1 MPQTAPHAS
10 ALGLSRKGTGHVRS
24 EHRTS
29 RKDGSRLALGWLPT
43 LTPHRQ
49 ARETKGG
56 LMRTFSWRLCP
67 LSESLF
73 GDWQKARVKGDQPDA
88 HAQRPPS
95 SRPAPPS
102 HPAPHGGPACRGTYP
117 AAPHIVGVG
126 GRLLPVQLVHLL
138 QLPRVHLGLRLLVG
152 KAADRLQGAD
162 GLLGRV
168 AGPGQRVLDLFGEPL
183 WAGGGRGGAPRQ
195 TLTAPEP
202 LGLFGLSH
210 PSLPGSSVWGAPGM
224 TGYEQAPFSP
234 PPPVA
239 PLDGQT
245 PAASLGRAPR
255 FRFPLQ
261 RGGADH

>member
-1 MPQTAPHAS
+1 M
-10 ALGLSRKGTGHVRS
+10 
-24 EHRTS
+24 
-29 RKDGSRLALGWLPT
+29 GWLPT

-73 GDWQKARVKGDQPDA
+73 GDWQKARVKGNQPDA
-88 HAQRPPS
+88 HAQRPPLS
-95 SRPAPPS
+95 CSAPPS
-102 HPAPHGGPACRGTYP
+102 HPAPRGGPAGRGTYP

-195 TLTAPEP
+195 TLTTPEP
-202 LGLFGLSH
+202 LGLSGPSH
-210 PSLPGSSVWGAPGM
+210 PSLVAALCGEPRGRQG
-224 TGYEQAPFSP
+224 TNKLPFL
-234 PPPVA
+234 
-239 PLDGQT
+239 PLR
-245 PAASLGRAPR
+245 L
-255 FRFPLQ
+255 
-261 RGGADH
+261 

>member
-1 MPQTAPHAS
+1 MAGHSQGWPALGARTAPVPWCPLDHQLQKAKLSSFLTQLRLASPPSRCGQGLPMPQTAPHAS

-73 GDWQKARVKGDQPDA
+73 RDWQKARVKGNQPDA

-138 QLPRVHLGLRLLVG
+138 QLP
-152 KAADRLQGAD
+152 
-162 GLLGRV
+162 
-168 AGPGQRVLDLFGEPL
+168 
-183 WAGGGRGGAPRQ
+183 
-195 TLTAPEP
+195 
-202 LGLFGLSH
+202 
-210 PSLPGSSVWGAPGM
+210 
-224 TGYEQAPFSP
+224 
-234 PPPVA
+234 
-239 PLDGQT
+239 
-245 PAASLGRAPR
+245 
-255 FRFPLQ
+255 
-261 RGGADH
+261 

>member
-29 RKDGSRLALGWLPT
+29 QKDGSRLALGWLPT

-195 TLTAPEP
+195 TLTTPEP
-202 LGLFGLSH
+202 LGLSGPSH
-210 PSLPGSSVWGAPGM
+210 PSLVAALCGEPRGRQG
-224 TGYEQAPFSP
+224 TNKLPFL
-234 PPPVA
+234 
-239 PLDGQT
+239 PLR
-245 PAASLGRAPR
+245 L
-255 FRFPLQ
+255 
-261 RGGADH
+261 